1 MSRRHETTSFLFLG
15 PTGRPDWSLFCDRT
29 GYPPNATW
37 ATPRPKWS
45 LLYETN
51 MSRTGLLRPERFPE
65 ISGPGYPPNGTW
77 ATPGPKCSLLYE
89 TNMSRSGLLRPGRFT
104 PRSLPMES
112 RGRPGMRWIGAFTL
126 AAVRDALG
134 RAGRG
139 GEGRLGGRCYR
150 LRGRIIELR
159 DLIFGT

>member
-15 PTGRPDWSLFCDRT
+15 PTGRPDWSLFCEPGLFQDGTGAHGSSTALEICRT

-51 MSRTGLLRPERFPE
+51 MSHTGLLRPEHFPD

-89 TNMSRSGLLRPGRFT
+89 TNMSRTGLLRPERFPEISGPGYLSNAT
-104 PRSLPMES
+104 PGHHFYM
-112 RGRPGMRWIGAFTL
+112 RPI
-126 AAVRDALG
+126 
-134 RAGRG
+134 
-139 GEGRLGGRCYR
+139 
-150 LRGRIIELR
+150 
-159 DLIFGT
+159 

>member
-89 TNMSRSGLLRPGRFT
+89 TNMSRSGLLRPGRFPGSTDPKIFAHGIQRT
-104 PRSLPMES
+104 PRYAMDWCIHSCCS
-112 RGRPGMRWIGAFTL
+112 QGRI
-126 AAVRDALG
+126 
-134 RAGRG
+134 
-139 GEGRLGGRCYR
+139 GEGWERGKGEVGGQV
-150 LRGRIIELR
+150 LWFTG
-159 DLIFGT
+159 